1 MMRDIFEQQVQ
12 VGVEKQP
19 SNEDENYIKCYR
31 KIRNYKQQ
39 MVSSVN
45 QKLKR

>member
-19 SNEDENYIKCYR
+19 SNEDEKTTKSVIGKSEIKKMTNDKAR
-31 KIRNYKQQ
+31 
-39 MVSSVN
+39 V
-45 QKLKR
+45 